1 MRRVLFAVISI
12 LAALSL
18 VGCNLAPME
27 KNYEDGREKQ
37 KSKADDMIE
46 KESAGE

>member
-1 MRRVLFAVISI
+1 MRRIAFAVLSI

-27 KNYEDGREKQ
+27 KNYEEGREKQ
-37 KSKADDMIE
+37 KSKANDMIE
-46 KESAGE
+46 KESEGE